1 MRPLETTNTKITTND
16 HKASDH
22 KANEHKA
29 NEHKERV
36 LHGS

>member
-1 MRPLETTNTKITTND
+1 MRPLETTND

>member
-1 MRPLETTNTKITTND
+1 MRPLETTNTKITTN
-16 HKASDH
+16 DH

>member
-1 MRPLETTNTKITTND
+1 MRPLETTNTKITTID
-16 HKASDH
+16 RKAIDH

>member
-1 MRPLETTNTKITTND
+1 MRRLETTNTKITTN
-16 HKASDH
+16 DH